1 MSHARSISLAALFG
15 SALAI
20 SWTVQAADPA
30 VAAAKPTAAASA
42 GDGKQK
48 LRDPN
53 EVVCRNMEVLGSRLA
68 KRRVCMTRSEW
79 AEANRNERGALER
92 AQVQRGLSSSQ

>member
-1 MSHARSISLAALFG
+1 MSHARSISLVALFG
-15 SALAI
+15 GALAM
-20 SWTVQAADPA
+20 SLTVQAADPA
-30 VAAAKPTAAASA
+30 AAAAKPAAAA
-42 GDGKQK
+42 PAADGKQK

-79 AEANRNERGALER
+79 AETNRNERGVLER
-92 AQVQRGLSSSQ
+92 AQVQRGLSSQ